1 MFTFLLPPSATS
13 PTLEVQQFPLPPHD
27 GRLSLGGWQLASFM
41 MFCFAGTVKL
51 KPEVGARHAV
61 SPPVCGVGGRRD
73 LTRIYCVGS
82 QAVASGPP
90 VSSSVDSNK
99 LRLFQLQ

>member
-1 MFTFLLPPSATS
+1 
-13 PTLEVQQFPLPPHD
+13 
-27 GRLSLGGWQLASFM
+27 M

-90 VSSSVDSNK
+90 VSTSVDSNK